1 MPTDPA
7 LDPSTPSA
15 NYEMMISSWSKIET
29 LLGGTPAMRAAGT
42 ARMPKHQNEHTDAY
56 TERLNTASLL
66 NVTKLTLDMWTGK
79 PFGDP
84 VTVSEDVNPRLKT
97 WLPNIDLQGNTMS
110 VFARNWFREGVAK
123 AFAHVLVDAPTKGA
137 DVASLL
143 DDERTGA
150 RPFLNFIPPENL
162 IAMETRLVD
171 GQEVVTHARIF
182 ERETVR
188 VGFAEETIDRIR
200 EFNRILPEESMLN
213 LAGMEV
219 MRDLVLDGRLS
230 QEDMMQQQFF
240 EIGVWVTVWRKKPK
254 QDQRDDDEW
263 EIETGPTKLDDR
275 MDEIPIVTY
284 YVDKDATLLGKP
296 PLEDLA
302 DLNINWWQSNS
313 DQNSILTVSRFALL
327 ALSGGDEEEAIME
340 IGPRRLL
347 FTPDPR
353 GKFYYVEHNGLAIQ
367 AGRDQLKD
375 LEDAMAHYGAEFL
388 RRRPGRETATARA
401 LQSAEATSPLEDA
414 AMRFNAAMAQVKA
427 LLSKWGNLDDTG
439 TITVAQDFEP
449 IGLADSGL
457 EFLDKARE
465 RGDLSKKDHFEEM
478 RLRGVLRQEFDLVA
492 NDTAL
497 KAEPPPPTDTT
508 TKQLGLSDV
517 T

>member
-1 MPTDPA
+1 MPTDPS

-15 NYEMMISSWSKIET
+15 NYEAMISSWSKITT
-29 LLGGTPAMRAAGT
+29 LLGGTPSMRTAGESM
-42 ARMPKHQNEHTDAY
+42 MPRHQNEHTDAY
-56 TERLNTASLL
+56 AERNSTASLL
-66 NVTKLTLDMWTGK
+66 NVTKLTLDMWVGK

-84 VTVSEDVNPRLKT
+84 VTVSEDVNPRIQE
-97 WLPNIDLQGNTMS
+97 WLRNVDLQGHTIS
-110 VFARNWFREGVAK
+110 VFARDWFREGVAK
-123 AFAHVLVDAPTKGA
+123 AFAHVLVDAPTKRA
-137 DVASLL
+137 DVETLL
-143 DDERTGA
+143 DDEAVGA

-162 IAMETRLVD
+162 IAMETRMVD
-171 GQEVVTHARIF
+171 GQEVATHARIF

-188 VGFAEETIDRIR
+188 VGFAEITIDRIR
-200 EFNRILPEESMLN
+200 EFNRILPEESMLS
-213 LAGMEV
+213 LAGMEE
-219 MRDLVLDGRLS
+219 MRDAAIEGRIS
-230 QEDMMQQQFF
+230 QEDLGQFF
-240 EIGVWVTVWRKKPK
+240 ETGVFVTIWKKKPK
-254 QDQRDDDEW
+254 KKPSDDDEW
-263 EIETGPTKLDDR
+263 EIEHPPTKLDDR

-313 DQNSILTVSRFALL
+313 DQNTILTVARFPLL

-353 GKFYYVEHNGLAIQ
+353 GKFYYVEHTGQAIE
-367 AGRDQLKD
+367 AGRNQLKD
-375 LEDAMAHYGAEFL
+375 LEDQMAHYGAEFL

-414 AMRFNAAMAQVKA
+414 AMRFNAALAHVKA
-427 LLSKWGNLDDTG
+427 LLSKWVGLEDTG
-439 TITVAQDFEP
+439 TITVASDFEP

-465 RGDLSKKDHFEEM
+465 RGDLSKSDHFEEF
-478 RLRGVLRQEFDLVA
+478 RLRGVLRQEFDMEK
-492 NDTAL
+492 NDKAL
-497 KAEPPPPTDTT
+497 QAEPPPPTEPKPASTLVEAT
-508 TKQLGLSDV
+508 
-517 T
+517 